1 MSSSDQQTDSKSPA
15 NSKVAK
21 EKDNQD
27 NQDKQKVL
35 NKKLDMIFQQV
46 KILYALQYTK
56 TDKYPNQIVP
66 NLYLGSVGAALSKD
80 VLVEL
85 NIKYVLTAMEEFKHP
100 FQDIITEYKII
111 RIKDSKNENIINYFE
126 ESNEFIHKAISN
138 NQNVLVH
145 CFAGISRSTSLV
157 LAYLMKYQNKTL
169 DEALNITKQARPVIQ
184 PNQNFLAQL
193 KKYEELQK
201 KENIEQQPKDQV
213 VQDQSENE
221 SQKQQQEDHVDQQI
235 DENKQ
240 EIVQENK
247 QN

>member
-1 MSSSDQQTDSKSPA
+1 MSSTNQQIDAKYPA
-15 NSKVAK
+15 NSNTSK
-21 EKDNQD
+21 EKENQD

-56 TDKYPNQIVP
+56 TDKYPNQIIP
-66 NLYLGSVGAALSKD
+66 NMYLGSVGAALSKD

-145 CFAGISRSTSLV
+145 CFAGVSRSTSLV

-201 KENIEQQPKDQV
+201 KENTEQQAKDQTE
-213 VQDQSENE
+213 QDQTQNE
-221 SQKQQQEDHVDQQI
+221 SQQQQKMDEVSQQI

-240 EIVQENK
+240 EVDQENK
-247 QN
+247 QD

>member
-1 MSSSDQQTDSKSPA
+1 MSSSNQQIDVKSPA
-15 NSKVAK
+15 NSNRAK
-21 EKDNQD
+21 EKENQD

-56 TDKYPNQIVP
+56 TDKYPNQIIP

-126 ESNEFIHKAISN
+126 ESNEFMHKAISS

-145 CFAGISRSTSLV
+145 CFAGVSRSTSLV

-193 KKYEELQK
+193 KKYEELLK
-201 KENIEQQPKDQV
+201 KENTEQQPEDQKEKDQNV
-213 VQDQSENE
+213 NEN
-221 SQKQQQEDHVDQQI
+221 QQQQQN
-235 DENKQ
+235 DLVEQQVEENKQ
-240 EIVQENK
+240 ETEQENK